1 MRRVVAETM
10 LVDFTCFLLCFCFVS
25 GVKVNL
31 PKAKGTTPMVKLT
44 PSTGWGAK
52 RQNGSA
58 TTPLHGPEI
67 IATTP
72 SQALVLVAPLVLV
85 VTRSTSSN
93 STSSS
98 KAYTSTYPGSTNCS
112 HILVPGQ
119 TSSLHGIGSETTKW
133 LGNDSVARPRNRSS
147 DTVASTSTGSTI
159 ITSS

>member
-1 MRRVVAETM
+1 LRRVVAETM
-10 LVDFTCFLLCFCFVS
+10 LADCTCFWLCFCFVS

-31 PKAKGTTPMVKLT
+31 LKAKGTTPMVKLT
-44 PSTGWGAK
+44 PFTGWGAK
-52 RQNGSA
+52 QENGAA

-67 IATTP
+67 IATPP

-85 VTRSTSSN
+85 VTRSTSSI

-98 KAYTSTYPGSTNCS
+98 KAYTIIYIGSKDCS

-119 TSSLHGIGSETTKW
+119 TSFLHGIGSETTKW

>member
-1 MRRVVAETM
+1 MGEEEALFAASCCRNDVSRLYLFFVM
-10 LVDFTCFLLCFCFVS
+10 FCFVS

-98 KAYTSTYPGSTNCS
+98 KAYTSTYLGSTNCS

-119 TSSLHGIGSETTKW
+119 TSSLHGIGRETVVS
-133 LGNDSVARPRNRSS
+133 GPSPD
-147 DTVASTSTGSTI
+147 
-159 ITSS
+159 